1 MEGRRLSWTAASRK
15 HGVHRDQV
23 RAMLRG
29 AVSVLVRP
37 ADPPRRPD
45 EALLFLS
52 ADADG
57 SLIEVVAVELD
68 DGCLRIIHAMPMR
81 AAYRRLHESA
91 GAGTG
96 SDGEDDDG

>member
-1 MEGRRLSWTAASRK
+1 
-15 HGVHRDQV
+15 
-23 RAMLRG
+23 MLRS

-45 EALLFLS
+45 EALLFLG

-68 DGCLRIIHAMPMR
+68 GGRLRIIHAMPMR
-81 AAYRRLHESA
+81 TAYRRLHESTNV
-91 GAGTG
+91 GTE
-96 SDGEDDDG
+96 DYGEDDDG